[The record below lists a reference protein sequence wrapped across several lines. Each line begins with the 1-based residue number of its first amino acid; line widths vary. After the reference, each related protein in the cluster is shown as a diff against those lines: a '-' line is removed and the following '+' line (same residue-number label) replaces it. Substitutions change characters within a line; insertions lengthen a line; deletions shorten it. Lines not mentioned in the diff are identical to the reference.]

1 VNSTEFTSDSEWGGR
16 PVARVIADALP
27 RGRIVVTGTVVEVTT
42 VRVGPATSYRCLLDD
57 GSGQVGLLFVGRHA
71 IPGLAVGT
79 RCTVEGTVKRDDDG
93 LVVWNPLYRLERN
106 DEPRSTRD
114 GDLHSGREG
123 CRT

>member
-1 VNSTEFTSDSEWGGR
+1 VSSTEFTSASEWGGR

-27 RGRIVVTGTVVEVTT
+27 RGRIVVTGTVVEVAT
-42 VRVGPATSYRCLLDD
+42 VQVAHASSYRCLLED
-57 GSGQVGLLFVGRHA
+57 GSGQVGLLFIGRNA

-79 RCTVEGTVKRDDDG
+79 RCTVEGTVRRDDDG
-93 LVVWNPLYRLERN
+93 LVVWNPLYRLERK
-106 DEPRSTRD
+106 DESRSTRD